1 MMKNSFTINT
11 KDNKGLLTETDLF
24 RLVAKKLLKE

>member
-11 KDNKGLLTETDLF
+11 KDSKGLLTEKDLF